1 MGQTVTKKEF
11 TWVGT
16 DEPHFSRRKEILAK
30 YPQIKELYGPDI
42 KLLPAVLVLVSIQ
55 LFFAANQSVFTTWQW
70 WLAAYVVGGT
80 INHSLSLAN
89 HELSHNLCF
98 HETIYNELLAIVANF
113 AQGLPSCI
121 TFKKYHLEHHYYQG
135 VDGIDVD
142 IPSDVE
148 GKLFDN
154 TAKKALWTVLQP
166 FFYAL
171 RPLVVKPKPMNTME
185 LVNWIAVISFNIAFA
200 QKFGGKAILFNIV
213 STLIGMGIHPVA
225 GHFIAEHYEF
235 TKLQE
240 TYSYYGPLNL
250 LSFNVGYHNE
260 HHDFPKVAGINL
272 PKVRAIAPEY
282 YQDLK
287 IHNSWIK
294 VIWDYITMNNVG
306 PYSRIKRDTH
316 EHRANANSAAN
327 KVSQNESNLEKSK
340 VQK

>member
-16 DEPHFSRRKEILAK
+16 DEPHLTRRKAILAK

-42 KLLPAVLVLVSIQ
+42 KLFPVVIILVAIQ

-89 HELSHNLCF
+89 HELAHNLCF
-98 HETIYNELLAIVANF
+98 HETMWNELLAMVANF

-135 VDGIDVD
+135 VDQIDVD
-142 IPSDVE
+142 IPSELE
-148 GKLFDN
+148 GKFFDN
-154 TAKKALWTVLQP
+154 TPKKIIWTLLQP

-171 RPLVVKPKPMNTME
+171 RPLVVKPKPANSME
-185 LVNWIAVISFNIAFA
+185 IVNWIVVVLFNIAFGSM
-200 QKFGGKAILFNIV
+200 FGGKAIGYNIV
-213 STLIGMGIHPVA
+213 STLLGMGIHPAA

-235 TKLQE
+235 VKLQE

-272 PKVRAIAPEY
+272 PKVRAIAPEFY
-282 YQDLK
+282 EDLSF
-287 IHNSWIK
+287 HQSWIK
-294 VIWDYITMNNVG
+294 VIWDYITLDYVG

-316 EHRANANSAAN
+316 EHRANANAAAA
-327 KVSQNESNLEKSK
+327 KLSQNEANLEKPKSE
-340 VQK
+340 

>member
-16 DEPHFSRRKEILAK
+16 DEPHLTRRKAILAK

-42 KLLPAVLVLVSIQ
+42 KLFPVVITLVAIQ

-89 HELSHNLCF
+89 HELAHNLCF
-98 HETIYNELLAIVANF
+98 HETMWNELLAMVANF

-135 VDGIDVD
+135 VDQIDVD
-142 IPSDVE
+142 IPSELE
-148 GKLFDN
+148 GKFFDN
-154 TAKKALWTVLQP
+154 TPKKIIWTLLQP

-171 RPLVVKPKPMNTME
+171 RPLVVKPKPANSME
-185 LVNWIAVISFNIAFA
+185 IVNWIVVVLFNIAFGSM
-200 QKFGGKAILFNIV
+200 FGGKAIGYNIV
-213 STLIGMGIHPVA
+213 STLLGMGIHPAA

-235 TKLQE
+235 VKLQE

-272 PKVRAIAPEY
+272 PKVRAIAPEFY
-282 YQDLK
+282 EDLSF
-287 IHNSWIK
+287 HQSWIK
-294 VIWDYITMNNVG
+294 VIWDYITLDYVG

-316 EHRANANSAAN
+316 EHRANANAAAA
-327 KVSQNESNLEKSK
+327 KLSQNEANLEKPKSE
-340 VQK
+340 